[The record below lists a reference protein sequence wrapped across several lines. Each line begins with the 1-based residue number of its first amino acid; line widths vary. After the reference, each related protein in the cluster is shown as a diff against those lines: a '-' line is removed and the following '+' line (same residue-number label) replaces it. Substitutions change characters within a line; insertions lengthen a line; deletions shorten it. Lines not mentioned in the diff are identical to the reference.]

1 MDYQICNRCVMDTTA
16 KEITFDNQGYCNFC
30 TTALEEMPQKWTIDE
45 LKLDRLYDSIKK
57 TGRGRKY
64 DCIIGISGGID
75 SSYLAYISAK
85 KGLRMLG
92 IHIDA
97 GFNTPVSE
105 KNVKNL
111 CEKLGI
117 DLKIIKIDQSEMMD
131 LQRAYFLSEVLN
143 QDIPQDHAFFSALF
157 RYAKENKIKYFLTG
171 SNYSSESILP
181 VSWRYN
187 AYDGKN
193 LRAIHK
199 AYGRVKLKTYPVMS
213 FYDAYIKYDRLKKV
227 HPLDLTNY
235 DKEEA
240 IKILVK
246 EIGFEYYGAKHCES
260 SFTRLFQSYILPKK
274 FGIDK
279 RRCHLSS
286 LIVAG
291 QLSREAAIADLEN
304 PLCIDEQIESDIQN
318 FITKINI
325 TREEFDRLVNKS
337 GGRRHED
344 FKHQGLSLKFLRGIR
359 KVLGIKRNR

>member
-1 MDYQICNRCVMDTTA
+1 MKYCVCKRCVMDTSA
-16 KEITFDNQGYCNFC
+16 KEIVFDKNGYCNFC
-30 TTALEEMPQKWTIDE
+30 TVALDEMPQKWTVDEQKLDE
-45 LKLDRLYDSIKK
+45 LYNKIKK
-57 TGRGRKY
+57 AGEGRQY

-75 SSYLAYISAK
+75 SSYLAYVSAK

-105 KNVKNL
+105 RNVKNL

-117 DLKIIKIDQSEMMD
+117 DLKIIKIDLTEMMD

-143 QDIPQDHAFFSALF
+143 QDVPQDHAFFSALF
-157 RYAKENKIKYFLTG
+157 KYAKENKIKYFLTG

-181 VSWRYN
+181 ISWRYN

-193 LRAIHK
+193 LKAIHK
-199 AYGRVKLKTYPVMS
+199 AYGRVKLETYPVMS
-213 FYDAYIKYDRLKKV
+213 FYEAYIKYDKLKKV
-227 HPLDLTNY
+227 HPLDLIDYN
-235 DKEEA
+235 KEEA
-240 IKILVK
+240 IKILAQ

-291 QLSREAAIADLEN
+291 QLSRDDALEELSH
-304 PLCIDEQIESDIQN
+304 PLCTDEQIESDIQD
-318 FITKINI
+318 FISKIDI
-325 TREEFDRLVNKS
+325 TREQFDRIVDKK
-337 GGRRHED
+337 GGKRHEE
-344 FKHQGLSLKFLRGIR
+344 FKHQGVSLKLLKGIR
-359 KVLGIKRNR
+359 KIFGINRNK